1 MEKKKHN
8 LKISIITVCYN
19 SEKTI
24 RYTIESLISQ
34 EYKDIEYIVIDGGST
49 DQTLEIIKEYNNS
62 ITFLSSEI
70 DNGIYDAMNKG
81 INVAKGKIIGILNSD
96 DFYPNNFII
105 SNVVNSF
112 NNKIDAVY
120 GDLVYVDP
128 INTKKVLRYWKSG
141 TYTREK
147 IKNGWMLPHPTFFV
161 RKTIYDKYGLYDSS
175 LHQAADYAIF
185 INFVYKNNIPE
196 ETFWYNIREINPNT
210 GEVSLWFW
218 VSMGLIFGHFFFPF
232 IYLLFYKNKINVA
245 YIPEILVHMRNGGK
259 SNKSIFNRFKGNKED
274 LLAWK
279 LNNLSPPRFIRF
291 KKPLHKIKQ
300 FFQKPK

>member
-81 INVAKGKIIGILNSD
+81 INVAKGNIIGILNSD

-141 TYTREK
+141 TYTRKK

-175 LHQAADYAIF
+175 LHQSADYAIF
-185 INFVYKNNIPE
+185 INFV
-196 ETFWYNIREINPNT
+196 
-210 GEVSLWFW
+210 
-218 VSMGLIFGHFFFPF
+218 
-232 IYLLFYKNKINVA
+232 YKNKINVA

>member
-1 MEKKKHN
+1 MV
-8 LKISIITVCYN
+8 KISIITVSYN
-19 SEKTI
+19 SATTI
-24 RYTIESLISQ
+24 KRCIDSVKCQSLLPY
-34 EYKDIEYIVIDGGST
+34 EHIVIDGSST
-49 DQTLEIIKEYNNS
+49 DDTLKIIGEYEQEPFVTV
-62 ITFLSSEI
+62 ISEK
-70 DNGIYDAMNKG
+70 DDGLYDAMNKG

-185 INFVYKNNIPE
+185 INFVYKN
-196 ETFWYNIREINPNT
+196 
-210 GEVSLWFW
+210 
-218 VSMGLIFGHFFFPF
+218 
-232 IYLLFYKNKINVA
+232 KINVA